1 MSDKLWKA
9 VERQVARYF
18 NGRRNP
24 VHGSG
29 PSADVSTPI
38 LSIEV
43 KEREDYPQWLED
55 AVIEAVSHCEPN
67 KMPVVVL
74 HKKGR
79 NLDNDWLIVRL
90 KDYKDWHIG
99 EGQGGRHE

>member
-9 VERQVARYF
+9 CERHVAKYF
-18 NGRRNP
+18 GGQRNP

-43 KEREDYPQWLED
+43 KERESYPQWLED
-55 AVIEAVSHCEPN
+55 AVIEAITNCEPN
-67 KMPVVVL
+67 KIPVVVL
-74 HKKGR
+74 HKKNR
-79 NLDNDWLIVRL
+79 RLDDDWLIIRL
-90 KDYKDWHIG
+90 SDYKDWYISVNG
-99 EGQGGRHE
+99 